1 MTPLRFPMVPR
12 SEDSKVPSLTG
23 ARRTIA
29 SILLGGLL
37 TILHAIPALAGME
50 FEPSSVEKGVLLVAS
65 PTLEDP
71 NFRQSVVLVVDHGPG
86 GTLGLILNR
95 PTSVL
100 LSGALPDLPVL
111 KGTSYRLFVGGPVE
125 PNRLLLLL
133 RIKEPPPDARSVFD
147 GVYVGVVSKV
157 LERIITQAK
166 PNETFRAF
174 AGVAG
179 WAPGQLAF
187 EMLQGAWATLPPDS
201 IDIFDKDPATLWPD
215 CLRRLQAPRA
225 ISN

>member
-1 MTPLRFPMVPR
+1 MPPP
-12 SEDSKVPSLTG
+12 SEDSRALGLTG
-23 ARRTIA
+23 AWSIIA
-29 SILLGGLL
+29 SFLLVGLL
-37 TILHAIPALAGME
+37 TVLHAIPALAGME
-50 FEPSSVEKGVLLVAS
+50 FDPSSVEKGVLLVAS
-65 PTLEDP
+65 PSLADP
-71 NFRQSVVLVVDHGPG
+71 NFRQSVVLIVDHGPG

-100 LSGALPDLPVL
+100 LSGALPDLTVL

-133 RIKEPPPDARSVFD
+133 RLKEPPPDARSVFD

-157 LERIITQAK
+157 LERIITQAN

-174 AGVAG
+174 AGLAG
-179 WAPGQLAF
+179 WAPGQLEY
-187 EMLQGAWATLPPDS
+187 EMLQGAWATLPPNPM
-201 IDIFDKDPATLWPD
+201 DIFDKDPVTLWPD